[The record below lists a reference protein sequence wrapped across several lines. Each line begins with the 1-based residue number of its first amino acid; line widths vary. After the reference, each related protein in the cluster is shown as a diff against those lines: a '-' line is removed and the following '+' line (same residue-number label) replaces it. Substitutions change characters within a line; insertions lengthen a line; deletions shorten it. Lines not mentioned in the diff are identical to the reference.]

1 MSAGP
6 AGPDSFIQPFLTM
19 RKIALLLWGLM
30 PLALARGQSGCPGC
44 AIHLPDSLAAD
55 TIYISAAPDGEA
67 GQYYQADLSFRLPM
81 TTTPVAAVDSTVL
94 PGLDIDQIQIQ
105 AVVNLPPGLQW
116 EASQLVFDTGNG
128 ETDGCARLCGTP
140 LQPGLYLVS
149 VVVVAQVSI
158 VTQSSGFTFPIYIAP
173 ATSQTEGFS
182 MTPAS
187 ACGAATVS
195 FTNHVPSN
203 GHSGITYH
211 WDFGN
216 GQTSTDENPEPQT
229 YDQPGMYPVSYE
241 ATIDTTG
248 YILSAVTVEQ
258 AGCADAA
265 IPPLFNGAPD
275 LFVQL
280 YGPGNTL
287 VYESDIINNASVPVA
302 FSPQIILEPGV
313 YTLEVRDND
322 LIGSEDCG
330 TVLFTRDSNGLMI
343 NEPLHATI
351 QIVHPV
357 QHISSTD
364 TVRVFPLPQKP
375 ILTLEGPG
383 WLCPGD
389 TLALASQYGTGIQW
403 YRDSTILAT
412 ETDSVLAIAQAGAYW
427 QQYTSPDGCQVRSDT
442 LWIEQMPAPPLPLF
456 YNDHNLLVLQHPG
469 AFEDYELQWYQDGQP
484 VGEAGDTSLC
494 TTEFGTYILVAT
506 DPATGCRSSFAQTVV
521 YDPQYNCL
529 TATREPR
536 LSANV
541 TLWPNPATDRLHIE
555 RSRPRIAE
563 TWVVRLYTLDG
574 RPVRAFTWPPEA
586 VSLEVPVHALPAGLY
601 LIEIRSRSAAE
612 WLRFAKR

>member
-1 MSAGP
+1 
-6 AGPDSFIQPFLTM
+6 M
-19 RKIALLLWGLM
+19 RKIALLLCGLM
-30 PLALARGQSGCPGC
+30 PLASTHGQSGCPGC

-94 PGLDIDQIQIQ
+94 PGLDIDQIHIQ

-116 EASQLVFDTGNG
+116 EASQLDFDTGNG

-182 MTPAS
+182 LTPAS
-187 ACGAATVS
+187 ACGAAIVT

-216 GQTSTDENPEPQT
+216 GHTTTEENPPPQT
-229 YDQPGMYPVSYE
+229 YDAPGAYPIHYQ

-248 YILSAVTVEQ
+248 FILSAVTVEQ

-275 LFVQL
+275 IFLRL
-280 YGPGNTL
+280 TGPDGNL
-287 VYESDIINNASVPVA
+287 VYESEVINNASLPVA
-302 FSPQIILEPGV
+302 FSPQILLDPGV
-313 YTLEVRDND
+313 YTLEVRDDD
-322 LIGSEDCG
+322 LIGSEACG

-343 NEPLHATI
+343 NEPLHATLHI
-351 QIVHPV
+351 AHPV
-357 QHISSTD
+357 QQITSTD
-364 TVRVFPLPQKP
+364 TVHIFPLPQKP
-375 ILTLEGPG
+375 VLALEGPG

-412 ETDSVLAIAQAGAYW
+412 QTDSVLSITQPGAYW

-456 YNDHNLLVLQHPG
+456 FNDHNLLVIQSPH
-469 AFEDYELQWYQDGQP
+469 AFEGYELQWYADGQP
-484 VGEAGDTSLC
+484 VGNPGDTSLC
-494 TTEFGTYILVAT
+494 ITQFDTYTVIAT

-536 LSANV
+536 LSAKI
-541 TLWPNPATDRLHIE
+541 TLRPNPAADRVHIE
-555 RSRPRIAE
+555 RSRPLNTE
-563 TWVVRLYTLDG
+563 TWTVTLYTMDG
-574 RPVRAFTWPPEA
+574 RPVQAFTWPPGA
-586 VSLEVPVHALPAGLY
+586 ALLEVPVRALPAGIY
-601 LIEIRSRSAAE
+601 LLEIRSRSAAE
-612 WLRFAKR
+612 WRRFAKR